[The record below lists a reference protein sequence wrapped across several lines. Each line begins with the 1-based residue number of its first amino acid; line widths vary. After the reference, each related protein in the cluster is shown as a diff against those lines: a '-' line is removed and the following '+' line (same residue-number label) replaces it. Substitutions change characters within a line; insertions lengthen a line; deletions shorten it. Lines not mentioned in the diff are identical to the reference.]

1 MDRDTLRVFLAAYE
15 KRMLTLAHHPNAG
28 RRASYRTALA
38 VQARHLAAVITGRE
52 AAYLPIGW
60 R

>member
-1 MDRDTLRVFLAAYE
+1 
-15 KRMLTLAHHPNAG
+15 MLTLAHHPNAG
-28 RRASYRTALA
+28 RRTSYRTALT

-52 AAYLPIGW
+52 PAYPPTSW

>member
-1 MDRDTLRVFLAAYE
+1 MDRDTLRVFLDAYE
-15 KRMLTLAHHPNAG
+15 KRMLTLAHHPHAG
-28 RRASYRTALA
+28 RRTSYRTALT

-52 AAYLPIGW
+52 PAYLAIGW